1 MGTQHSGLREDND
14 KINSL
19 FNYLLSHA
27 LTAGRAI
34 VRYRVWGG
42 SRVSAAPNNRARL
55 TPMAVTLGQHYNVGE
70 KPAAILYTYINR
82 HAGTP
87 KQPFNKQKHCKTYQ
101 NQNHLKT
108 VWYVI
113 R

>member
-1 MGTQHSGLREDND
+1 MGAQHSGLREDNN

-55 TPMAVTLGQHYNVGE
+55 TPMVVTWGQQYDVGE
-70 KPAAILYTYINR
+70 KPAVILYT
-82 HAGTP
+82 
-87 KQPFNKQKHCKTYQ
+87 
-101 NQNHLKT
+101 
-108 VWYVI
+108 
-113 R
+113 